1 MLHAPH
7 IQNKHAKLNE
17 IYVDSIHSTHMCAT
31 EISTQNTQS
40 KCDSIPNLVLFWWF
54 STTWKNSTVKI
65 IKRNIKMCLFVF
77 SAQLAEYTLKMRT
90 VTYLDSWIFTQ
101 QMLDDQ
107 SRDIIWC
114 DTLKEWFTFFSPF
127 NYHFA
132 LSIIVVRT
140 ELILFW
146 LFEYTNRFSSVN
158 HTNSIKTGLLRF
170 EQDIFGQK
178 CNRQGG
184 ESVLKIQKSLTNTEI
199 FQYLS
204 VPISIC

>member
-1 MLHAPH
+1 MFVCFFCTARWIYAENENCH
-7 IQNKHAKLNE
+7 IFGFLNFYTTNAWWSVQRYYMMWYFE
-17 IYVDSIHSTHMCAT
+17 GMIYI
-31 EISTQNTQS
+31 
-40 KCDSIPNLVLFWWF
+40 
-54 STTWKNSTVKI
+54 
-65 IKRNIKMCLFVF
+65 
-77 SAQLAEYTLKMRT
+77 
-90 VTYLDSWIFTQ
+90 
-101 QMLDDQ
+101 
-107 SRDIIWC
+107 
-114 DTLKEWFTFFSPF
+114 FSPF

-140 ELILFW
+140 DLILFW

-184 ESVLKIQKSLTNTEI
+184 ESVLKIQKPLTNTEI